1 MAEKP
6 HYGPE
11 EPDVLAL
18 SWALEWVRKQMK
30 AMERASKARS
40 AEQKNEWA
48 VRANERVDPVLASGF
63 LVVLDHSEP

>member
-18 SWALEWVRKQMK
+18 SHELGSEWVSKQMK
-30 AMERASKARS
+30 AMEHASDAS
-40 AEQKNEWA
+40 SVEQKNELA
-48 VRANERVDPVLASGF
+48 VRAN
-63 LVVLDHSEP
+63 